1 MISNSILYIL
11 CFLIVPLLLMGLL
24 GLLLGRWI
32 WKRGHTGDLTA
43 EGEGALRAEADAL
56 RARVQDLEGRVST
69 RDTEVTDLKSKLAAA
84 ATGAAAAT
92 AATAVAAKAAPAA
105 DDDESYALE
114 WRNRYLAARVK
125 YLEGR
130 LAEAPKAKKKAAPK
144 TRVVAKKAAPKKR
157 VVAKAKPK
165 PKPKPKAKAKP
176 KVKVLY
182 TDGPTDG
189 APDDLKLIKGIGP
202 KFEKDLHSKGIYY
215 FRQIGAWKA
224 ADVKMVEG
232 VIDSIPGRIQ
242 RDEWVKQGKV
252 LAGGGAPRA
261 MKAAPNIAKKKSAS
275 AKRTSTKAKSTSAAK
290 KTSKGSGKG
299 AGNAKYYDNVR
310 KFDRSAKTDVI
321 DNIVKYCGVALR
333 TRDGSLVACSDEA
346 EVKRVAAGF
355 ATKKLG
361 LKSGQLDLVKGV
373 CQDMKSQRLKNRVTF
388 YYLAAKK
395 AGKLGIF
402 GG

>member
-1 MISNSILYIL
+1 
-11 CFLIVPLLLMGLL
+11 
-24 GLLLGRWI
+24 
-32 WKRGHTGDLTA
+32 
-43 EGEGALRAEADAL
+43 
-56 RARVQDLEGRVST
+56 
-69 RDTEVTDLKSKLAAA
+69 
-84 ATGAAAAT
+84 
-92 AATAVAAKAAPAA
+92 
-105 DDDESYALE
+105 
-114 WRNRYLAARVK
+114 
-125 YLEGR
+125 
-130 LAEAPKAKKKAAPK
+130 
-144 TRVVAKKAAPKKR
+144 
-157 VVAKAKPK
+157 
-165 PKPKPKAKAKP
+165 
-176 KVKVLY
+176 
-182 TDGPTDG
+182 
-189 APDDLKLIKGIGP
+189 
-202 KFEKDLHSKGIYY
+202 
-215 FRQIGAWKA
+215 
-224 ADVKMVEG
+224 
-232 VIDSIPGRIQ
+232 
-242 RDEWVKQGKV
+242 
-252 LAGGGAPRA
+252 